1 MRRPPTASAGR
12 RHSNIRTHCRQRR
25 SACRT
30 EKWGERPVLFVAL
43 RPESAA
49 SAGDILALY
58 TGRVARWAV
67 PHRVIILDSLPL
79 GATGKVQKSKLREF
93 AAVAST
99 RPVRADCD

>member
-1 MRRPPTASAGR
+1 MQRPDALQAAAIGVPD
-12 RHSNIRTHCRQRR
+12 
-25 SACRT
+25 

-43 RPESAA
+43 RPVSAA
-49 SAGDILALY
+49 SAADILALY

-93 AAVAST
+93 AATST
-99 RPVRADCD
+99 RPVRADCDQ